1 MPRPTRNHA
10 ELRVTFD
17 GWLEFREVSGLVSG
31 AISLCVV
38 EWCIAGPVG
47 AAGIIVVFLHD
58 IVAAHRKA
66 LHSGSTVAWPR
77 LIAGGWGFLI
87 RTVAVG
93 SPLFVFV
100 TRTQNRRPLIAF
112 CSGILSAVLYFC
124 LAAACFLF
132 HRNA

>member
-77 LIAGGWGFLI
+77 SITSWWGFLI
-87 RTVAVG
+87 RT
-93 SPLFVFV
+93 
-100 TRTQNRRPLIAF
+100 
-112 CSGILSAVLYFC
+112 SGC
-124 LAAACFLF
+124 L
-132 HRNA
+132 

>member
-1 MPRPTRNHA
+1 M
-10 ELRVTFD
+10 
-17 GWLEFREVSGLVSG
+17 
-31 AISLCVV
+31 V

-47 AAGIIVVFLHD
+47 AAGIIAVVLHD

-87 RTVAVG
+87 RTVTVG

-112 CSGILSAVLYFC
+112 CSGILSAVLYFV
-124 LAAACFLF
+124 LLRLVFFFTETLNPPDIL
-132 HRNA
+132 HQLMSSR